1 MQLKKISYNEMKN
14 ISGGWSFNASYL
26 SSLIRGV
33 NSFLDIGRSIG
44 SAIRRISAGKY
55 CPL

>member
-1 MQLKKISYNEMKN
+1 MKKVNAEEMKN
-14 ISGGWSFNASYL
+14 ILGGWDFNASFL

-33 NSFLDIGRSIG
+33 NSFMDVGRSIG
-44 SAIRRISAGKY
+44 SAFRRISERKV

>member
-1 MQLKKISYNEMKN
+1 MTRVSNNEMR
-14 ISGGWSFNASYL
+14 SVFGGWSFNASYL

-33 NSFLDIGRSIG
+33 NSFMDVGRSIG
-44 SAIRRISAGKY
+44 SAIRRIYANKV